1 MKPTKFQPKRLLK
14 LADLLSADAK
24 RKDGVKFNLSNWGEI
39 SDPEN
44 VLSCGTQACAFGLAA
59 LSGAFKRAG
68 LDYVLSDKKRVNYGV
83 SDENGNPTEFQEIE
97 FRWKGHTKGMN
108 YIAGQ
113 LFGLTENEADELF
126 GGTPGPH
133 CQTTR
138 GAEAERAVAKRIKAL
153 VKAVQKLKKGEHRDL
168 AVSVLG

>member
-1 MKPTKFQPKRLLK
+1 MKPIRFQPKRLLK
-14 LADLLSADAK
+14 LADLLTADAK
-24 RKDGVKFNLSNWGEI
+24 RKNGVKFNLSSWGDV

-44 VLSCGTQACAFGLAA
+44 AMSCGTQACAFGLAA

-68 LDYVLSDKKRVNYGV
+68 LDYELGDVKRNYGV
-83 SDENGNPTEFQEIE
+83 PDGNGNPTEFQEIE

-168 AVSVLG
+168 AVAVLG